1 MEDEDDEFGQLYTDV
16 LPWLSSSSPNP
27 LSSSS
32 VISPFI
38 VHPPPANHPTL
49 VSDHQTPLKLHFH
62 SSKNTNFDHKKNIL
76 ELDYEYKE
84 NLESR
89 VFSSERVSD
98 GLSLVEPIGDL
109 EVKNG
114 DLEENHEFEMGFV
127 EKEKETEAVGVL
139 NVERL
144 DSGLDVI
151 IGDLMDSS
159 GEGSFA
165 GPAET
170 TMGIDIDID
179 NLGFSSIFTE
189 LMSCTSCIKNVVENA
204 ENEEDGMRGF
214 RNANDCGIGV
224 NNKDEGSDNES
235 QENEV
240 GMRGFNNANDCG
252 IGVNNN
258 EDSDKEDGL
267 NIIFTDD
274 DNSGWVGVNENGVG
288 MDEKVKGR
296 EDLFLVVDKD
306 NDHCNEGVDEDE
318 AVDGER
324 KRTGEEAKG
333 RTELG
338 NAIGLTIGFP
348 DNSCHFECMRPA
360 AASIAGGASVS
371 PGGSPHHIPSFVNV
385 RPAADHIRVDWQPTP
400 IKSSN
405 SVHHIS
411 SLGRSARGNN
421 SSAHVI
427 CNRLDSMLPSKMT
440 VFDINIDNLQ
450 EKQWRHPG
458 ADLSDFF
465 NFGLDELK
473 WKDYCGQMEQLC
485 LDSMRSKIIIYASR
499 GSEQNNDQGIP
510 LELATATSSH
520 DLLAENP
527 FRRTDATK
535 EKLLSEGMETAPELS
550 PIPIG
555 QAIQVDFGSG
565 ERLPSI
571 YTRHPRT
578 RDSGAIIEIVV
589 DGTDAERENFKKD
602 VAQLDTRVHKNIH
615 GGGIWPFPLDS
626 GRQVSLD
633 FQHCAGIHRTPHKER
648 ITWGEKEK
656 STPIRTVTPLSK
668 YFYGS
673 SEDRNATVPGILF
686 EFLCEKLQNNEKT
699 DGMEEGEIASDKKCP
714 SKTLKNESLILSVK
728 TPRPRSQFIQPINNI
743 TDGDDFRIIQN
754 NEYSRARS
762 GSNRDKHLIL
772 WSDDYGKDEGHKRN
786 LQEIE
791 ENHVNFYLPSRKN
804 LKIHNWS
811 DDEKILSPKHGRSD
825 YTLTD
830 QDECLDYTHA
840 RRKGEEYMRRKYDYE
855 VKVSHGYKSR
865 EGYRP
870 GKRARIR
877 RKGEGSQRSH
887 QITSSPTK
895 RYHINSRSYCSD
907 KVFPEQLGIKCHSCQ
922 AVRVESSSEQ
932 TRMKPPTADSIDCCD
947 LGQLKSSSAAFTKH
961 HEQETLKQCYF
972 LRTQRED
979 DNSTTNEQDLK
990 RGRSKL
996 ERWTSYDED

>member
-27 LSSSS
+27 FSSSS

-38 VHPPPANHPTL
+38 VHPPPTNHATL
-49 VSDHQTPLKLHFH
+49 VSDHQTPLKLHFRG
-62 SSKNTNFDHKKNIL
+62 SKNTNFDHKKNIL

-84 NLESR
+84 NFESG
-89 VFSSERVSD
+89 VFSSERLSD

-114 DLEENHEFEMGFV
+114 DIEENHEFEMEFV

-139 NVERL
+139 NVQRL

-204 ENEEDGMRGF
+204 ENEEDGIRGF

-224 NNKDEGSDNES
+224 NNKDEGSNNES

-240 GMRGFNNANDCG
+240 DMRGFNNANDRG

-274 DNSGWVGVNENGVG
+274 DSSGWVGVNENGVG
-288 MDEKVKGR
+288 MDKKVKGR
-296 EDLFLVVDKD
+296 EDLFVVVDKD
-306 NDHCNEGVDEDE
+306 NGHCNEGVDEDE
-318 AVDGER
+318 VADGER

-360 AASIAGGASVS
+360 AASIPGGASVG
-371 PGGSPHHIPSFVNV
+371 PGGSSHHIPSFVNV

-405 SVHHIS
+405 SVHHMS
-411 SLGRSARGNN
+411 SLGRLARGNN

-427 CNRLDSMLPSKMT
+427 CKRLNSMLPSNMT

-450 EKQWRHPG
+450 EKRWRHPG

-485 LDSMRSKIIIYASR
+485 LDSMRSKIIIYESR
-499 GSEQNNDQGIP
+499 GSEQNNDRGTP

-535 EKLLSEGMETAPELS
+535 EKLPSEGMETAPELS

-578 RDSGAIIEIVV
+578 RDSEAIIEIAV

-602 VAQLDTRVHKNIH
+602 VAPLDTRVHKNIH

-626 GRQVSLD
+626 GRQVSFD

-648 ITWGEKEK
+648 
-656 STPIRTVTPLSK
+656 
-668 YFYGS
+668 
-673 SEDRNATVPGILF
+673 
-686 EFLCEKLQNNEKT
+686 KLQSNEKT
-699 DGMEEGEIASDKKCP
+699 DGMEEGEIASDKECP
-714 SKTLKNESLILSVK
+714 SETLKNESLILSVK
-728 TPRPRSQFIQPINNI
+728 IPRPRSQFIQPINNI

-762 GSNRDKHLIL
+762 GSNWDKHLIL

-791 ENHVNFYLPSRKN
+791 ENHVNFYLPARKN

-840 RRKGEEYMRRKYDYE
+840 RRKGEEYMRRKYDCE

-865 EGYRP
+865 KGYLP

-887 QITSSPTK
+887 QTTSSPTK
-895 RYHINSRSYCSD
+895 RYHVNSRSYCSE
-907 KVFPEQLGIKCHSCQ
+907 K
-922 AVRVESSSEQ
+922 VRVESSSEQ
-932 TRMKPPTADSIDCCD
+932 TRMMPPTADSIDCCD
-947 LGQLKSSSAAFTKH
+947 LGQLKSSSVAFTKH
-961 HEQETLKQCYF
+961 HEKESLKQCYF
-972 LRTQRED
+972 LRKQRED

-990 RGRSKL
+990 RGRSKW